1 MVKLIMKKI
10 LLIEDDENIRELVS
24 WNLQEEGYECTAID
38 DGKLG
43 LETAQAGGFDLI
55 LLDLMLPSIDG
66 YEVIKALRGG
76 GDETPVI
83 MLTAKSDEV
92 DKILGLEFGADDYI
106 TKPFSVRELK
116 ARIKAVIRR
125 YDKCDKCDKGSEDAE
140 AVVENVISIGDIV
153 IDIPRHEVWVRGK
166 HVTLTLKEFE
176 LLALLARNRGIAF
189 SREQL
194 FDKVWGYDYVGETRT
209 VDVHIRN
216 LRKKLNDDEGYL
228 VTIRGLGY
236 KIS

>member
-1 MVKLIMKKI
+1 MVKLVMKKI

-24 WNLQEEGYECTAID
+24 WNLQEEGYECIAID
-38 DGKLG
+38 DGKVG
-43 LETAQAGGFDLI
+43 LETAQTGGFDLI

-125 YDKCDKCDKGSEDAE
+125 YDKGGEDVETA
-140 AVVENVISIGDIV
+140 AENVISIGDIQ
-153 IDIPRHEVWVRGK
+153 IDIPKHEVRVKGQ

-189 SREQL
+189 TREQL

-216 LRKKLNDDEGYL
+216 LRKKLGDDEGYL

-236 KIS
+236 KII

>member
-1 MVKLIMKKI
+1 
-10 LLIEDDENIRELVS
+10 
-24 WNLQEEGYECTAID
+24 
-38 DGKLG
+38 

-125 YDKCDKCDKGSEDAE
+125 YDKECS
-140 AVVENVISIGDIV
+140 ENVISIGDIL
-153 IDIPRHEVWVRGK
+153 IDVPRHEVMAKGE
-166 HVTLTLKEFE
+166 HINLTLKEFE
-176 LLALLARNRGIAF
+176 LLTLLARNRGIAF
-189 SREQL
+189 TREQL

-236 KIS
+236 KII